1 MVDSNLIFQKIQQL
15 KQQGKS
21 NDEIVQILMKEGI
34 DYQTAIDLVT
44 QYDLQFQ
51 QLDYNLNDQLQ
62 ATAEQIVAE
71 KFSQIY
77 YLLQQQFQYQ
87 QELFNQIST
96 LFQKIEKLEKD
107 IKELKKESKE
117 NEEKIKNEVES
128 INSSIKAFETIF
140 EKISTSL
147 MDTTK
152 QLNYVLKRIKE
163 IQFKE

>member
-1 MVDSNLIFQKIQQL
+1 MDENIVFQKIQQL

-34 DYQTAIDLVT
+34 DYQTAIDYVT

-87 QELFNQIST
+87 QELFNQINDLS
-96 LFQKIEKLEKD
+96 QKIEDLKKE
-107 IKELKKESKE
+107 IKELKKENKE
-117 NEEKIKNEVES
+117 NEEKIRNEVES
-128 INSSIKAFETIF
+128 INSSIKAFESIF
-140 EKISTSL
+140 EKISSSL

-152 QLNYVLKRIKE
+152 QLNYVLRRIKE

>member
-1 MVDSNLIFQKIQQL
+1 MDENIVFQKIQQL
-15 KQQGKS
+15 KQQGKN

-34 DYQTAIDLVT
+34 DYQTAIDYVT

-87 QELFNQIST
+87 QELFNQINDLS
-96 LFQKIEKLEKD
+96 QKIEDLKKE
-107 IKELKKESKE
+107 IKELKKENKE
-117 NEEKIKNEVES
+117 NEEKIRNEVES
-128 INSSIKAFETIF
+128 INSSIKAFESIF
-140 EKISTSL
+140 EKISSSL

-152 QLNYVLKRIKE
+152 QLNYVLRRIKE